1 MMDDN
6 NVVRRGRGRP
16 AQETSKKRFCG
27 VRLDD
32 EETEMLT
39 HLEIEF
45 GFSASEIFRN
55 ALKMYYNY
63 MIRRL

>member
-1 MMDDN
+1 
-6 NVVRRGRGRP
+6 
-16 AQETSKKRFCG
+16 
-27 VRLDD
+27 
-32 EETEMLT
+32 MLT

>member
-1 MMDDN
+1 M
-6 NVVRRGRGRP
+6 RRGRGRP
-16 AQETSKKRFCG
+16 PKEASKKRFCG

-32 EETEMLT
+32 EETEMLN
-39 HLEIEF
+39 HLEIEL

>member
-1 MMDDN
+1 MEDNN

-32 EETEMLT
+32 EETEMLN